1 MVTVVYPYIECSLL
15 SLKVHGYMKKFR
27 ISAYFKVFWCDGD
40 LESCHSFLFPRPRLV
55 FVRMR
60 LIWFLFS
67 LASHCEI
74 IPTVAS
80 EPRSLS
86 LASAVFRGNIKFYH
100 LLFFFRLSK
109 INQRML
115 KGSEH
120 LSQIPSKTFFVCL
133 YSIHECLFM
142 GKFMLYIWYLSNNRH
157 FIKWDFLNGRGNLK
171 MYFSTFKQE
180 DSTEVSSWMILGIQL
195 NAIIVCDVSVFV
207 NVDILV
213 ELWNFPFLATH
224 Q

>member
-1 MVTVVYPYIECSLL
+1 MVAWRNL
-15 SLKVHGYMKKFR
+15 FR
-27 ISAYFKVFWCDGD
+27 IFDYFNVFWCDAD
-40 LESCHSFLFPRPRLV
+40 PDHSFLFPWPRLV

-100 LLFFFRLSK
+100 LLSFFRLSK

-157 FIKWDFLNGRGNLK
+157 FIKWDFQNGRGIQN
-171 MYFSTFKQE
+171 MYIPFS
-180 DSTEVSSWMILGIQL
+180 SGSG
-195 NAIIVCDVSVFV
+195 
-207 NVDILV
+207 
-213 ELWNFPFLATH
+213 FLLS
-224 Q
+224 